1 MPDNNLVKNVN
12 FKLTVPN
19 PNDQY
24 LNIECT
30 IPTAQREIELQLP
43 SWRPGRYEITN
54 FAKNIRGFKVLNDQ
68 NQTIPFHK
76 NSKDSWIVSCKETS
90 AITVKYQYYS
100 NELNAGSTFVSE
112 DMLYVNPVNCFI
124 YTEEHFN
131 NTIELELNIDEK
143 WQTATSLSKKDEL
156 FSAESFDELFDTPF
170 ICAPTLTKES
180 YSVNG
185 ITFYIWFNDLK
196 NIPWEKVITDFKKFT
211 TKQIEDFGEFPSKSF
226 HFLIHTPHFKAY
238 HGVEHL
244 KSTVVALG
252 PSYDVF
258 KGLYSELLGV
268 SSHELYHVWNVK
280 SIRPKVM
287 KPYSFREEN
296 YSRLGYIYEGITTYL
311 GDLYL
316 LKSGVFSITDYLK
329 ELKVQFQRHFDNPA
343 RFYTSVGDSSYDTWL
358 DGYTAGAPGR
368 KLSIYVEGCLLAF
381 VTDYLLRKHT
391 KNKYGIEEVMRR
403 LYFDT
408 KISTHGFEEQDYQKM
423 LENISGISFQ
433 DFFDCYLNG
442 NHSYEPI
449 LQDALDY
456 FGLEMQIKDNPSI
469 AEHALGIKLQ
479 PIQSIIQSIAIGS
492 PAEMCGLR
500 IGDEIIGIN
509 KIRLNKDFEK
519 WLSYFNLNDI
529 HLTIVREQKI
539 MEKKM
544 PIVHRNYFQ
553 KYNLSVLN
561 EKSSIQSKALQ
572 CWACDDSL

>member
-1 MPDNNLVKNVN
+1 MPKNNAIKKVN
-12 FKLTVPN
+12 FQLTVPN

-30 IPTAQREIELQLP
+30 FRVAQREIEVQLP
-43 SWRPGRYEITN
+43 SWRPGRYEIAN

-68 NQTIPFHK
+68 NQAIPFHK
-76 NSKDSWIVSCKETS
+76 NSKDSWIVSCENTK

-112 DMLYVNPVNCFI
+112 DMLYVNPVNCFM
-124 YTEEHFN
+124 YTKEHFN
-131 NTIELELNIDEK
+131 NTVELELDIDEN
-143 WQTATSLSKKDEL
+143 WQTATSLSKKNNI
-156 FSAESFDELFDTPF
+156 FSAESFDEIFDTPF
-170 ICAPTLTKES
+170 ICAPSLISES

-196 NIPWEKVITDFKKFT
+196 NIPWEKVIKDFKRFT
-211 TKQIEDFGEFPSKSF
+211 TKQIEDFGEFPCKSF

-244 KSTVVALG
+244 KSTVIALG

-280 SIRPKVM
+280 SIRPKAM
-287 KPYSFREEN
+287 KPYAFRAEN

-316 LKSGVFSITDYLK
+316 LKSGVFSINDYLK

-381 VTDYLLRKHT
+381 VTDYLIRKHT

-408 KISTHGFEEQDYQKM
+408 KISTHGFEEQDYQRM
-423 LENISGISFQ
+423 LENITGTSFQ
-433 DFFDCYLNG
+433 DFFDRYFNG

-456 FGLEMQIKDNPSI
+456 FGLEMQINENPSI

-479 PIQSIIQSIAIGS
+479 YVNSTIHSIAIGS

-500 IGDEIIGIN
+500 IGDEIIGVN

-529 HLTIVREQKI
+529 NLTIVREQKI
-539 MEKKM
+539 IEKKM

-553 KYNLSVLN
+553 KYNIRVLE

-572 CWACDDSL
+572 SWACDDSL